1 MNIILASKSP
11 RRKQLLSL
19 LDVDFKVHPSTVDE
33 DIEHLAPRQ
42 MVEELAKQKAIDVA
56 QEYENGIIIGADTIV
71 VLNNRIIG
79 KPKDE
84 HEAAI
89 ILSSLSNRT
98 HSVYTGICFV
108 KKDINSPDSRIHY
121 FSEETKVT
129 FASLSE
135 QEIDAYI
142 ATGSPMDKAGAY
154 GIQDDWGAV
163 FVKRIDGD
171 YYNVVGLP
179 LHAFYKEMSIFEP
192 NFFGNK
198 KQLHA

>member
-19 LDVDFKVHPSTVDE
+19 LNISFEICPSTIDE
-33 DIEHLAPRQ
+33 NIEHLPPRDF
-42 MVEELAKQKAIDVA
+42 VEELSKQKAIDVSDIYD
-56 QEYENGIIIGADTIV
+56 EGIIIGADTIV
-71 VLNNRIIG
+71 VLDDTILG

-84 HEAAI
+84 ADAFN
-89 ILSSLSNRT
+89 ILHMLSGRS
-98 HSVYTGICFV
+98 HSVYTGLCFV
-108 KKDINSPDSRIHY
+108 KKDKNTNDLAVHC

-129 FASLSE
+129 FATLTDSE
-135 QEIDAYI
+135 INAYI

-171 YYNVVGLP
+171 YYNVVGFP
-179 LHAFYKEMSIFEP
+179 LHAFYREMNIFEP
-192 NFFGNK
+192 NFFSQKNE
-198 KQLHA
+198 QRV